1 MKIPEPDKIKHWCQA
16 RGIDLCILFGSQ
28 ATGKARPPS
37 DVDIALFSQTNPAL
51 PKNLLRL
58 YGELED
64 LFGYEVDLVIIE
76 RDTDPV
82 LRLEIFQHGK
92 PLYESQPGLFVEQRV
107 LAVKLYDDT
116 EPLRRWRDRVLAQ
129 RILNLKYVDK
139 TKYVACHQEE

>member
-1 MKIPEPDKIKHWCQA
+1 VKAFNPEEVKLWCQA

-28 ATGKARPPS
+28 ATGKVRANS
-37 DVDIALFSQTNPAL
+37 DVDIALFSATDPTL
-51 PKNLLRL
+51 KDRLLRL

-92 PLYESQPGLFVEQRV
+92 PLYESQPGLFIQQRI
-107 LAVKLYDDT
+107 LAVKIFDDT
-116 EPLRRWRDRVLAQ
+116 EPLRRWRRHVLAK
-129 RILNLKYVDK
+129 RILNLKYIDK
-139 TKYVACHQEE
+139 KKYVATHQ

>member
-1 MKIPEPDKIKHWCQA
+1 MKLPEPDKIKHWCQA

-28 ATGKARPPS
+28 ATGKARTNS

-51 PKNLLRL
+51 PQKLLRL
-58 YGELED
+58 YGETED

-92 PLYESQPGLFVEQRV
+92 PLYESQTGLFIQQRI
-107 LAVKLYDDT
+107 LAVKIFDDT
-116 EPLRRWRDRVLAQ
+116 EPLRRWRRRVLAQ
-129 RILNLKYVDK
+129 RILNLKYIDK
-139 TKYVACHQEE
+139 KRYVATHQ

>member
-1 MKIPEPDKIKHWCQA
+1 MKFAEPDKIKHWCQA

-28 ATGKARPPS
+28 ATGKARATS

-51 PKNLLRL
+51 QKDLLRL

-64 LFGYEVDLVIIE
+64 LFGYEVDLMIVE

-92 PLYESQPGLFVEQRV
+92 PLYESQPGLFIQQRI
-107 LAVKLYDDT
+107 LAIKVFDDT
-116 EPLRRWRDRVLAQ
+116 EPLRRWRRRVLAQ
-129 RILNLKYVDK
+129 RILNLKYIDK
-139 TKYVACHQEE
+139 KKYVATYQ